1 MTSFGH
7 SRVPSIIMITG
18 DTPGF
23 CREAD
28 NLLET
33 RIGSRYPTATKLERR
48 DLPKEE
54 IGRSRRTR
62 SRMTPS

>member
-1 MTSFGH
+1 
-7 SRVPSIIMITG
+7 MITG

-33 RIGSRYPTATKLERR
+33 RIGSRYPTATKPERR